1 MNKYKRM
8 CVIAGRPKKE
18 NDRLKGRPV
27 NLYKEQR
34 LARMEERK
42 SKKEGKVKELI
53 EDGVNSR
60 VSRITSQIWK
70 SLQAELSAPYEK
82 EIERLQNRVKD
93 LWELTQK
100 LMRGQ
105 GVKPPAQKD
114 MNPDNQSLRFI

>member
-1 MNKYKRM
+1 MLFVDNPEAQYNELMNKYKRM

-60 VSRITSQIWK
+60 VSRITSQI
-70 SLQAELSAPYEK
+70 
-82 EIERLQNRVKD
+82 
-93 LWELTQK
+93 
-100 LMRGQ
+100 
-105 GVKPPAQKD
+105 
-114 MNPDNQSLRFI
+114 